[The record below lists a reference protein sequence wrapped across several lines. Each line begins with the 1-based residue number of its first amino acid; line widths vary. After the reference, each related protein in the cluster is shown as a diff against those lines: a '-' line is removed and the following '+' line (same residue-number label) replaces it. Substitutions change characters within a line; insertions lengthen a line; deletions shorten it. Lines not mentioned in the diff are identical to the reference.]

1 MKPSRALLVLAVVL
15 AAAAS
20 CGRNEKSGSDR
31 HGSEGPSATEVF
43 DLRSRCAELA
53 QKLLD
58 GGVHGPFVQAG
69 QKSSYSPVNNRCYV
83 ELDFTTADASSPEHQ
98 STRYLYDGQTK
109 QVLAWYRV
117 DGDGDN
123 AEKTNC
129 SISDNTG
136 IWVPDSTDCEAVDAK
151 ITEVMADDR

>member
-1 MKPSRALLVLAVVL
+1 MKSSRALLVLAVIL
-15 AAAAS
+15 AAAAG

-31 HGSEGPSATEVF
+31 QGSEGTSATEIF

-58 GGVHGPFVQAG
+58 GGVHGPSVQAG
-69 QKSSYSPVNNRCYV
+69 QKSSYSPANNRCYV
-83 ELDFTTADASSPEHQ
+83 ELDFSTADASSPEHQ

-117 DGDGDN
+117 DRDGDN

-129 SISDNTG
+129 SISDNTSM
-136 IWVPDSTDCEAVDAK
+136 WVPDSTDCEAVNAK
-151 ITEVMADDR
+151 ITEMMADDR